1 MFLSYLFPHLDR
13 DLLAALLGHREALLV
28 VTVPLANL
36 LVEGPAVLLV
46 HPRGKIQCVLLRFCV
61 NNVTTNKGIF

>member
-46 HPRGKIQCVLLRFCV
+46 HPGARF
-61 NNVTTNKGIF
+61 NVFY